1 MPTSEEELAKRTREG
16 WPETQ
21 GSPGE
26 ASGAA
31 ARDTH
36 FKGRTDGQVHR
47 TPLRGEAEVPLCF
60 LPPQR
65 RPRISGR
72 TPRVD
77 ISKASL
83 SISHVIPHVLCPP
96 AQPVPP
102 KASVEHGPRGSG
114 VGGSLSAGRML
125 RPLSEATPTKTA
137 RDRQHLATTGE
148 KKATEQAGQEERA
161 VGLDWNKIGTSS
173 QVVMVTILSSSTQR
187 HDRAS
192 DEGIVSLREAT
203 QGCSGVV
210 RTGPSLQR
218 TSQG

>member
-31 ARDTH
+31 ARDTR

-47 TPLRGEAEVPLCF
+47 TPLRGWKGSPPLPPPAAEAENFRENSPRGHLQS
-60 LPPQR
+60 LPIHLPC
-65 RPRISGR
+65 R
-72 TPRVD
+72 TPR
-77 ISKASL
+77 
-83 SISHVIPHVLCPP
+83 
-96 AQPVPP
+96 PVPP
-102 KASVEHGPRGSG
+102 GSACPTESLRGTRSQG
-114 VGGSLSAGRML
+114 FGRGGIPVCGENAAPTL
-125 RPLSEATPTKTA
+125 TKTA
-137 RDRQHLATTGE
+137 RDRQHLATTG
-148 KKATEQAGQEERA
+148 EQAGQEERA

>member
-1 MPTSEEELAKRTREG
+1 M
-16 WPETQ
+16 
-21 GSPGE
+21 
-26 ASGAA
+26 
-31 ARDTH
+31 
-36 FKGRTDGQVHR
+36 
-47 TPLRGEAEVPLCF
+47 
-60 LPPQR
+60 
-65 RPRISGR
+65 
-72 TPRVD
+72 D

-83 SISHVIPHVLCPP
+83 SISHVVPHVLCPP

-114 VGGSLSAGRML
+114 VGESLSVGRMP
-125 RPLSEATPTKTA
+125 RPLSEAAPTKTA
-137 RDRQHLATTGE
+137 RDRQHLATTG
-148 KKATEQAGQEERA
+148 EQAGQEERA

>member
-1 MPTSEEELAKRTREG
+1 MGSGRHVGPWTWMLCLVEQRGLKEKERRREGGLARTEEEMPTSEEELAKRTREG

-31 ARDTH
+31 ARDTR

-83 SISHVIPHVLCPP
+83 SISHVVPHVTLS
-96 AQPVPP
+96 PVPP
-102 KASVEHGPRGSG
+102 GS
-114 VGGSLSAGRML
+114 AC
-125 RPLSEATPTKTA
+125 PT
-137 RDRQHLATTGE
+137 E
-148 KKATEQAGQEERA
+148 
-161 VGLDWNKIGTSS
+161 
-173 QVVMVTILSSSTQR
+173 
-187 HDRAS
+187 
-192 DEGIVSLREAT
+192 SLRGT
-203 QGCSGVV
+203 
-210 RTGPSLQR
+210 R
-218 TSQG
+218 SQGFRCGGIPVCGENAAPTLRGYSH